1 MRPTSDKN
9 RQCPSREYAW
19 AVFRLRRLFEPA
31 HVLGA
36 QQCIPVGPSSDC
48 LRASHLR
55 EGRWKQMQAPARG
68 ILEEE
73 EAIFC
78 LGLLGVP
85 SVGTVL
91 GRNCAQPEPWDTGR
105 AVSSNLNVNQLD
117 KLNHSHFLAS
127 ISAPKHLSSYHL
139 FLLSL
144 SP

>member
-1 MRPTSDKN
+1 
-9 RQCPSREYAW
+9 
-19 AVFRLRRLFEPA
+19 
-31 HVLGA
+31 
-36 QQCIPVGPSSDC
+36 
-48 LRASHLR
+48 
-55 EGRWKQMQAPARG
+55 MQAPARG

-85 SVGTVL
+85 SVGPVL